1 MNPPLPPPHSP
12 WRLRWQ
18 RFANASIIGF
28 HRYATWLV
36 GISWKR
42 FFLLAVLLMITA
54 SILESLPPFSWRI
67 TETIEEVASN
77 RPHPPKP
84 PKTPKTPSEPVIK
97 IEKPTPG
104 TKTEGVDIS
113 IDERGVRITP
123 RAASAPGTGSAAP
136 APAAPASASASAPGR
151 SVVKETVRVVV
162 HDALKGVKDGWK
174 DGPREP
180 QPSAGAAGTQA
191 TQIEVVTIDHKG
203 REDGT
208 GSTTIR
214 LSLPPG
220 ADAQAMRE
228 ALKDVTDDLKDAARA
243 ARQEARAAQEEAQA
257 AKKEAEE
264 AAREASAVSVELGD
278 GPLHRVRHVKL
289 GEFLTDLAALWII
302 ASIVIKITYKGQLQ
316 ARAAAAL
323 ATETA
328 EAEQLKRQVVEARM
342 AAMQAQV
349 EPHFLFNTLASIDHL
364 IETDPPRA
372 SRMQKSLIALLRATM
387 PALRE
392 GTVNGVRDL
401 GQEIAMIEPYLEI
414 LKVRMEERLETQIDV
429 PEGLRSAEFPPM
441 MVQGLVE
448 NAIKHGLEP
457 KPEGGQLTV
466 KAEIAHGQLVVT
478 VTDTGVGYGQ
488 ADTAGTGTGLTNIRE
503 RLRLLYG
510 DQARL
515 ELSTP
520 EGGGT
525 QARVTLPYR
534 AHVTPRG
541 RGETATASA
550 GIQNPPNAAAERGA
564 A

>member
-1 MNPPLPPPHSP
+1 MNPPSPATAAGTP
-12 WRLRWQ
+12 WRQRWQ
-18 RFANASIIGF
+18 RLVNASIIGF

-36 GISWKR
+36 SISWKR
-42 FFLLAVLLMITA
+42 FFVLALLLFITA
-54 SILESLPPFSWRI
+54 GILESLPPFSWRI

-77 RPHPPKP
+77 RPHPPRAP
-84 PKTPKTPSEPVIK
+84 TPPKTPSEPVIK
-97 IEKPTPG
+97 IEKPAPG
-104 TKTEGVDIS
+104 AKTEGVDIS

-123 RAASAPGTGSAAP
+123 RAASEPGPGSAAP
-136 APAAPASASASAPGR
+136 TPAVPASPAVSAPRG

-174 DGPREP
+174 EGARQP
-180 QPSAGAAGTQA
+180 QASASAASPQA

-203 REDGT
+203 RDDGT

-220 ADAQAMRE
+220 ADAQAVRE
-228 ALKDVTDDLKDAARA
+228 ALKDVTEDLKDAART
-243 ARQEARAAQEEAQA
+243 AREEARAAQEEAQA

-264 AAREASAVSVELGD
+264 AAREASVVTVDLSD

-387 PALRE
+387 PAMRE

-401 GQEIAMIEPYLEI
+401 GQEIAVIEPYLEI
-414 LKVRMEERLETQIDV
+414 LKVRMEERLETQVNV

-478 VTDTGVGYGQ
+478 VTDTGVGFGK
-488 ADTAGTGTGLTNIRE
+488 ADTAGTGTGLANIRE

-510 DQARL
+510 DRARL
-515 ELSTP
+515 DVSTP

-525 QARVTLPYR
+525 QARVTLPYK
-534 AHVTPRG
+534 AHM
-541 RGETATASA
+541 ASPAA
-550 GIQNPPNAAAERGA
+550 GGVA
-564 A
+564 

>member
-1 MNPPLPPPHSP
+1 MTPPPPAAAAGTP
-12 WRLRWQ
+12 WRQRWQ
-18 RFANASIIGF
+18 RLVNASIIGF

-36 GISWKR
+36 SISWKR
-42 FFLLAVLLMITA
+42 FFVLALLLFITA
-54 SILESLPPFSWRI
+54 GILESLPPFSWRI

-77 RPHPPKP
+77 RPHPPRAP
-84 PKTPKTPSEPVIK
+84 TPPKTPSEPVIK
-97 IEKPTPG
+97 IEKPAPG
-104 TKTEGVDIS
+104 AKTEGVDIS

-123 RAASAPGTGSAAP
+123 RAASEPGPGSAAP
-136 APAAPASASASAPGR
+136 TPAVPASAAASAPRG

-174 DGPREP
+174 EGARQP
-180 QPSAGAAGTQA
+180 QASASAASPQA

-203 REDGT
+203 RDDGT

-220 ADAQAMRE
+220 ADAQAVRE
-228 ALKDVTDDLKDAARA
+228 ALKDVTEDLKDAART
-243 ARQEARAAQEEAQA
+243 AREEARAAQEEAQA

-264 AAREASAVSVELGD
+264 AAREASVVSVDLSD

-387 PALRE
+387 PAMRE

-401 GQEIAMIEPYLEI
+401 GQEIAVIEPYLEI
-414 LKVRMEERLETQIDV
+414 LKVRMEERLETQVNV

-478 VTDTGVGYGQ
+478 VTDTGVGFGK
-488 ADTAGTGTGLTNIRE
+488 ADTAGTGTGLANIRE

-510 DQARL
+510 DRARL
-515 ELSTP
+515 DVSTP

-525 QARVTLPYR
+525 QARVTLPYK
-534 AHVTPRG
+534 AHM
-541 RGETATASA
+541 ASPAA
-550 GIQNPPNAAAERGA
+550 GGVA
-564 A
+564 

>member
-1 MNPPLPPPHSP
+1 MTPPPPAAAAGTP
-12 WRLRWQ
+12 WRQRWQ
-18 RFANASIIGF
+18 RLVNASIIGF

-36 GISWKR
+36 SISWKR
-42 FFLLAVLLMITA
+42 FFVLALLLFITA
-54 SILESLPPFSWRI
+54 GILESLPPFSWRI

-77 RPHPPKP
+77 RPHPPRAP
-84 PKTPKTPSEPVIK
+84 TPPKTPSEPVIK
-97 IEKPTPG
+97 IEKPAPG
-104 TKTEGVDIS
+104 AKTEGVDIS

-123 RAASAPGTGSAAP
+123 RAASEPGPGSAAP
-136 APAAPASASASAPGR
+136 TPAVPASAAASAPRG

-174 DGPREP
+174 EGARQP
-180 QPSAGAAGTQA
+180 QASASAASPQA

-203 REDGT
+203 RDDGT

-220 ADAQAMRE
+220 ADAQAVRE
-228 ALKDVTDDLKDAARA
+228 ALKDVTEDLKDAART
-243 ARQEARAAQEEAQA
+243 AREEARAAQEEAQA

-264 AAREASAVSVELGD
+264 AAREASVVSVDLSD

-387 PALRE
+387 PAMRE

-401 GQEIAMIEPYLEI
+401 GQEIAVIEPYLEI
-414 LKVRMEERLETQIDV
+414 LKVRMEERLETQVNV

-478 VTDTGVGYGQ
+478 VTDTGVGFGK
-488 ADTAGTGTGLTNIRE
+488 ADTGGTGTGLANIRE

-510 DQARL
+510 DRARL
-515 ELSTP
+515 DVSTP

-525 QARVTLPYR
+525 QARVTLPYK
-534 AHVTPRG
+534 AHM
-541 RGETATASA
+541 ASPAA
-550 GIQNPPNAAAERGA
+550 GGVA
-564 A
+564 

>member
-1 MNPPLPPPHSP
+1 MTPPSPATAAGTP
-12 WRLRWQ
+12 WRQRWQ
-18 RFANASIIGF
+18 RLVNASIIGF

-36 GISWKR
+36 SISWKR
-42 FFLLAVLLMITA
+42 FFVLALLLFITA
-54 SILESLPPFSWRI
+54 GILESLPPFSWRI

-77 RPHPPKP
+77 RPHPPRAP
-84 PKTPKTPSEPVIK
+84 TPPKTPSEPVIK
-97 IEKPTPG
+97 IEKPAPG
-104 TKTEGVDIS
+104 AKTEGVDIS

-123 RAASAPGTGSAAP
+123 RAASEPGPGSAAP
-136 APAAPASASASAPGR
+136 TPAVPASAAASAPRG

-174 DGPREP
+174 EGARQP
-180 QPSAGAAGTQA
+180 QASASAASPQA

-203 REDGT
+203 RDDGT

-220 ADAQAMRE
+220 ADAQAVRE
-228 ALKDVTDDLKDAARA
+228 ALKDVTEDLKDAART
-243 ARQEARAAQEEAQA
+243 AREEARAAQEEAQA

-264 AAREASAVSVELGD
+264 AAREASVVTVDLSD

-387 PALRE
+387 PAMRE

-401 GQEIAMIEPYLEI
+401 GQEIAVIEPYLEI
-414 LKVRMEERLETQIDV
+414 LKVRMEERLETQVNV

-478 VTDTGVGYGQ
+478 VTDTGVGFGK
-488 ADTAGTGTGLTNIRE
+488 ADTAGTGTGLANIRE

-510 DQARL
+510 DRARL
-515 ELSTP
+515 DVSTP

-525 QARVTLPYR
+525 QARVTLPYK
-534 AHVTPRG
+534 AHM
-541 RGETATASA
+541 ASPAA
-550 GIQNPPNAAAERGA
+550 GGVA
-564 A
+564 

>member
-1 MNPPLPPPHSP
+1 MTPPSPATAAGTP
-12 WRLRWQ
+12 WRQRWQ
-18 RFANASIIGF
+18 RLVNASIIGF

-36 GISWKR
+36 SISWKR
-42 FFLLAVLLMITA
+42 FFVLALLLFITA
-54 SILESLPPFSWRI
+54 GILESLPPFSWRI

-77 RPHPPKP
+77 RPHPPRAP
-84 PKTPKTPSEPVIK
+84 TPPKTPSEPVIK
-97 IEKPTPG
+97 IEKPAPG
-104 TKTEGVDIS
+104 AKTEGVDIS

-123 RAASAPGTGSAAP
+123 RAASEPGPGSAAP
-136 APAAPASASASAPGR
+136 TPAVPASAAASAPRG

-174 DGPREP
+174 EGARQP
-180 QPSAGAAGTQA
+180 QASASAASPQA

-203 REDGT
+203 RDDGT

-220 ADAQAMRE
+220 ADAQAVRE
-228 ALKDVTDDLKDAARA
+228 ALKDVTEDLKDAART
-243 ARQEARAAQEEAQA
+243 AREEARAAQAEAQA

-264 AAREASAVSVELGD
+264 AAREASVVSVDLSD

-387 PALRE
+387 PAMRE

-401 GQEIAMIEPYLEI
+401 GQEIAVIEPYLEI
-414 LKVRMEERLETQIDV
+414 LKVRMEERLETQVNV

-478 VTDTGVGYGQ
+478 VTDTGVGFGQ
-488 ADTAGTGTGLTNIRE
+488 ADTAGTGTGLANIRE

-510 DQARL
+510 DRARL
-515 ELSTP
+515 DVSTP

-525 QARVTLPYR
+525 QARVTLPYK
-534 AHVTPRG
+534 AHM
-541 RGETATASA
+541 ASPAA
-550 GIQNPPNAAAERGA
+550 GGVA
-564 A
+564 